1 MSRLPRTRNQ
11 AHLGVALSP
20 KMVNQRMA
28 DTDLRNQVQLMVDNG
43 QIDDPHFMRAL
54 NKVGKGVEISDIG
67 GDHFETVINPPKSER
82 GRERYLETGK
92 VELAPRVRAHG
103 LGESPTTMRAMLAQ
117 ERMKRTGYTAFNT
130 PAIEPEIERITQILN
145 DGVQLKSINSIG
157 MGGARG
163 PRTSEQKLGIAASL
177 LADVDRGY
185 NRETGAAF
193 NGVALDAGHRVAHS
207 GNPLLS
213 DEPTNLIMQNQYV
226 NRGQAAVERMASQ
239 EGREATN
246 TELAD
251 GLFKVW
257 MNKIMKDQPLATDG
271 MRKNSPKYKEVMRGI
286 DAKLQDDT

>member
-20 KMVNQRMA
+20 KMVKQRMA

-43 QIDDPHFMRAL
+43 QINDPDFLRAL
-54 NKVGKGVEISDIG
+54 NQVGKGVEISDIG
-67 GDHFETVINPPKSER
+67 GDHFETVIKPPKSER
-82 GRERYLETGK
+82 GRKKYLSTGK

-103 LGESPTTMRAMLAQ
+103 LGESPSSMRAILAQ
-117 ERMKRTGYTAFNT
+117 ERMKRNGYTGFNP
-130 PAIEPEIERITQILN
+130 PAIEPEIERITQVLN

-157 MGGARG
+157 MGGAREA
-163 PRTSEQKLGIAASL
+163 RTSEQKLGVAASL

-207 GNPLLS
+207 ANPLLS
-213 DEPTNLIMQNQYV
+213 NEPSNLIMQNQYV
-226 NRGQAAVERMASQ
+226 NKGQAAVEKMAFQ
-239 EGREATN
+239 QGREATD

-251 GLFKVW
+251 GLFKSW
-257 MNKIMKDQPLATDG
+257 INKIMNNQTLATDG
-271 MRKNSPKYKEVMRGI
+271 MRKNSPKYNEVMSAI
-286 DAKLQDDT
+286 NAKIQDDT